1 MNEPRLFEP
10 GGKRASATPGYA
22 PGAARGAVQ
31 TGPGMPVQG
40 GLRPAGLK
48 GDRAVQGERP
58 ALAQDFDP
66 LDVTKSAT
74 GFDYKGIDSLGVEI
88 SGFVQTTDMRLAE
101 KELQRAGI
109 QVTSIMPRKMVRQKT
124 KKPSML
130 EFASLAEQFGD
141 LMEIG
146 ENPVQVCRLLAY
158 TQTNKHLQDALLA
171 IGERVMNGWTISE
184 AFQSIKDDKGE
195 PLFPVTLVCAL
206 RIGEEIGTAK
216 DMESGE
222 SRSAFLLTLKR
233 FAEAQ
238 KKADKIRSSIKS
250 AMMYPIAVI
259 GFAIIASAIVL
270 YFVMPRMVELYTSL
284 LAGGSD
290 TQLPFVTRI
299 LIGASDFMLSWMG
312 LVLTVVVVGLVIYF
326 VGWARTP
333 QGSDRIKVMSLNLPI
348 FGQFFRHYYAAQTLR
363 TLALLSAGI
372 PSIGER
378 FAIAAE
384 TSENPVYAEMLLHI
398 RDRLM
403 IESIDLSKLFVP
415 YPWLMGKEFTG
426 VLMTF
431 EKTADMQG
439 TFHNYAKVV
448 ETRAERE
455 LDKVLFWLQNF
466 AIVPVGVFI
475 AFILVALYSP
485 MFDLAQKLSTR

>member
-1 MNEPRLFEP
+1 MQEPRSFQP
-10 GGKRASATPGYA
+10 GGAQPITQYRNPNLE
-22 PGAARGAVQ
+22 P
-31 TGPGMPVQG
+31 
-40 GLRPAGLK
+40 
-48 GDRAVQGERP
+48 DRP

-66 LDVTKSAT
+66 LDITKSAT

-88 SGFVQTTDMRLAE
+88 SGFVQTTDMNLAR
-101 KELQRAGI
+101 KELRRAGVE
-109 QVTSIMPRKMVRQKT
+109 VTSIVPRKMVRQKVKRPT
-124 KKPSML
+124 MM
-130 EFASLAEQFGD
+130 EFAALAEQFGD

-158 TQTNKHLQDALLA
+158 TQTNKHLQDALLDV
-171 IGERVMNGWTISE
+171 GNRVMNGWTISE
-184 AFQSIKDDKGE
+184 AFAGQRDAKGE
-195 PLFPVTLVCAL
+195 PLFPVTFICAL

-216 DMESGE
+216 DSDTGE
-222 SRSAFLLTLKR
+222 STSAFLLTLKK
-233 FAEAQ
+233 FAESQ
-238 KKADKIRSSIKS
+238 KKADAIRSAIRS

-259 GFAIIASAIVL
+259 GFAIIATGIVL
-270 YFVMPRMVELYTSL
+270 YFVMPRMVDLYTGL
-284 LAGGSD
+284 LAGSQD

-299 LIGASDFMLSWMG
+299 LIGASEFMLSWWG
-312 LVLTVVVVGLVIYF
+312 LALTLVLVGMAIYF

-333 QGSDRIKVMSLNLPI
+333 QGLDRLKVMSLSLPV
-348 FGQFFRHYYAAQTLR
+348 FGQFFRYYFAAQTLR

-378 FAIAAE
+378 FSVAAE
-384 TSENPVYAEMLLHI
+384 TSTNPVYAEMLLHI
-398 RDRLM
+398 RDRLL
-403 IESIDLSKLFVP
+403 IEAIDLSKLFVP

-485 MFDLAQKLSTR
+485 MFDLASKLSSK